1 MMCAERQEAERF
13 SAALQLLEDQEGFPS
28 QSLRNSSQV
37 ILSLFQRNSLNVDQS
52 LKMVIMFSTTGT
64 VTAEQL

>member
-13 SAALQLLEDQEGFPS
+13 SAAPQLLEDQEGFPS

-37 ILSLFQRNSLNVDQS
+37 IFLLFQRNSLNVDQS